1 MFDEQAMKRCH
12 QVLCEVLATLG
23 DVANEAYL
31 VGGWAVYYI
40 LFGPDSPVG
49 RLRYAGTLDV
59 DVALVLQVHQREGV
73 LERFLSKGYV
83 RDKRIADRLL
93 RRFPGGTDVA
103 VDFLRGEKE
112 ILEGLTHHIPVVGE
126 TPEGEPFKGSVAL
139 VNLEACLAMK
149 AIAFDQDP
157 KPKDAYDVY
166 YLVTHGQDE
175 QGDCADHVKAKL
187 DFPLIRRG
195 VEALEIH
202 FGRLEGRGLRRAM
215 QQLQDFDGMEPR
227 TARAAV
233 RGSLRAFFRKLG
245 RNVDY

>member
-1 MFDEQAMKRCH
+1 MFDDQAMKRCH
-12 QVLCEVLATLG
+12 QVLCEVLATLS
-23 DVANEAYL
+23 DVAAEIYL

-40 LFGPDSPVG
+40 LFGPDRPVG

-59 DVALVLQVHQREGV
+59 DVALALQVGQREGV

-93 RRFPGGTDVA
+93 RGFPGGAEVA
-103 VDFLRGEKE
+103 VDFLSGDKE
-112 ILEGLTHHIPVVGE
+112 TLEGLTHEIPVLGE
-126 TPEGEPFKGSVAL
+126 TPEGETFEGSVRV
-139 VNLEACLAMK
+139 VNMEACLAMK
-149 AIAFDQDP
+149 AIAFDRDP
-157 KPKDAYDVY
+157 KPKDAYDIY

-175 QGDCADHVKAKL
+175 QGDCADHVKARL

-195 VEALEIH
+195 LEALEIH
-202 FGRLEGRGLRRAM
+202 FGRLAGRGLRQAM
-215 QQLQDFDGMEPR
+215 QQLRDFDGMEAR